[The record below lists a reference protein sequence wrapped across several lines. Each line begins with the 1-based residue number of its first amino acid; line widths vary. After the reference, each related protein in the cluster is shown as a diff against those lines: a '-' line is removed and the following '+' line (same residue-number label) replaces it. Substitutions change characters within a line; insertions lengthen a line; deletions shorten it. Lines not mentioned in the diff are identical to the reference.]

1 MTDAEETPVKFEP
14 RSLCIKIAIYMIV
27 LLIGAAVFMEL
38 ERAKNGS
45 TSGTSRAAKIKA
57 SLVEKYNITLKDLM
71 ELEASFEQ
79 EASDRENAERLSRWT
94 YANSVFFA
102 FTIMTTIGKY
112 FE

>member
-1 MTDAEETPVKFEP
+1 MKFEP
-14 RSLCIKIAIYMIV
+14 RSLCIKIAIYVIV

-38 ERAKNGS
+38 ERVKNDS
-45 TSGTSRAAKIKA
+45 TSGTSRAAKIKE

-94 YANSVFFA
+94 YGNSVFFA